1 MSYSSKYVRSTSKC
15 TVSQE
20 NMNCKYKQKQ
30 RETKLENVAIN
41 DVLPLKA
48 ARRDAVANVKS
59 FWGSGTQPTKFRW
72 LHLHSLCDATLLG
85 SHQGHL
91 PRYV

>member
-15 TVSQE
+15 TVSPE

-48 ARRDAVANVKS
+48 ARRDAVANIKL
-59 FWGSGTQPTKFRW
+59 F
-72 LHLHSLCDATLLG
+72 
-85 SHQGHL
+85 
-91 PRYV
+91 